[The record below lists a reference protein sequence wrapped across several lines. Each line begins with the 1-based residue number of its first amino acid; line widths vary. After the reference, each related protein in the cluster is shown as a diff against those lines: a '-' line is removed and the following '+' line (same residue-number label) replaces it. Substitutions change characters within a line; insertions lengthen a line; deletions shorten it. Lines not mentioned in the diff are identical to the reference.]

1 MRRLTPTY
9 RRFLYLLSCG
19 IYNAPVVALG
29 VSLSE
34 RQWYKIIEE
43 AEKQTVSGVVFSA
56 VTRLPESEMPS
67 VSVLAHWL
75 AMVNREARNYE
86 AMSATLARLL
96 RLLGSHGLHPVVQ
109 KGHAI
114 ARLYPRP
121 ESRSF
126 GDIDLWFPEGE
137 RARADRVISALGI
150 KVTATPDNGSR
161 YVMGKTEVEHHSM
174 LIEVHNPFN
183 AGFLKRLY
191 AKYPPVET
199 IVSAGISVMVP
210 APMVELLM
218 INIHILKHCLGLGI
232 GLRQFCD
239 YALAWR
245 RFESAEAVGVAVDAK
260 EYFEVCRQL
269 GIERWTSIL
278 HQFVNR
284 YLPSSDCKYIPVIP
298 GKQNSEAVERIFN
311 LVMEGGNFGHYNPRR
326 HVKNHRNVVQHKLST
341 MLSFINNRSFV
352 CRLVP
357 QEAFWTFT
365 RLLVGQFH

>member
-1 MRRLTPTY
+1 MRQLTPTY

-29 VSLSE
+29 GPLSE

-56 VTRLPESEMPS
+56 VTRLPETEMPP
-67 VSVLAHWL
+67 VSVLAPWL
-75 AMVNREARNYE
+75 AMVNREVHNYE
-86 AMSATLARLL
+86 AMSLTLARLL
-96 RLLGSHGLHPVVQ
+96 RLFSTHGLHPVVQ
-109 KGHAI
+109 KGHAV
-114 ARLYPRP
+114 ARFYPRP
-121 ESRSF
+121 DSRAF
-126 GDIDLWFPEGE
+126 GDIDLWFPGNE
-137 RARADRVISALGI
+137 RAEADRVISALGI

-183 AGFLKRLY
+183 AGCLKRLY
-191 AKYPPVET
+191 AKYPPVEMT
-199 IVSAGISVMVP
+199 LSTGLSVMVP

-218 INIHILKHCLGLGI
+218 INIHILKHSLGVGI

-245 RFESAEAVGVAVDAK
+245 RFISPDVNAVDEK
-260 EYFEVCRQL
+260 EYLEVCRQL
-269 GIERWTSIL
+269 GIDRWTSML
-278 HQFVNR
+278 HRFVNR
-284 YLPSSDCKYIPVIP
+284 YLPSPDTMAVPVFP
-298 GKQNSEAVERIFN
+298 AKQNADAVERIFS
-311 LVMEGGNFGHYNPRR
+311 LVMEGGNFGHYNPHRPAR
-326 HVKNHRNVVQHKLST
+326 PHRNAIRRKLST
-341 MLSFINNRSFV
+341 MMSFLNNRSFV

-357 QEAFWTFT
+357 GEAFWTFT